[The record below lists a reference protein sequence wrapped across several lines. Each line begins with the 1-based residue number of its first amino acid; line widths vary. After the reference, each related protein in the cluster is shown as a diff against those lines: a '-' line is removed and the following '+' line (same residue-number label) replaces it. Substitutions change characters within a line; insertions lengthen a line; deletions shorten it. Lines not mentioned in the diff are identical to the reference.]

1 MKNPSRAPFR
11 LTTPKVRRLRVG
23 GEGGLDKRH
32 IEVDLI
38 DRYKGIS
45 PVEASAGS
53 ERPIEVFK

>member
-1 MKNPSRAPFR
+1 
-11 LTTPKVRRLRVG
+11 VG